1 MTATGTRAEAR
12 KALAG
17 KWNKGAL
24 MALCYSIVESVLE
37 LIGNGLK
44 NNNALFSAYQII
56 FFIIS
61 VPISYGFIISF
72 VKLKR
77 DESVEAFDFIKIGFN
92 NFSKAWSIA
101 LNKFLIMIVPII
113 VMIVS
118 FILIGVAIGLTT
130 SSSILSKT
138 SDTKKLTDSAQAKDE
153 AQIKYKEVE
162 IEYLDALYSSN
173 QTESNYNELQNAKRK
188 LDAAEKE
195 YENSKNN
202 PVNTSNNTSLVA
214 FLSITGLII
223 YFVCIFSIVVKSL
236 SLSLSSFIAYD
247 NDNMS
252 GRQSCK
258 LSQKL
263 MKGNKGNLFVLS
275 LSFIGWALLIPL
287 TLGIGSFWLT
297 TYMNVSIVCFYE
309 TLANKDKDTEVSV
322 EDKEELV

>member
-1 MTATGTRAEAR
+1 MTATGTREEAR
-12 KALAG
+12 KHLVG

-24 MALCYSIVESVLE
+24 IAFCYCIAESVLE

-44 NNNALFSAYQII
+44 QFNILYSAYQIV
-56 FFIIS
+56 FFLIS

-77 DESVEAFDFIKIGFN
+77 DESVEAFDFLKIGFN
-92 NFSKAWSIA
+92 NFSRAWSIA
-101 LNKFLIMIVPII
+101 LNKFLIMIMPII

-118 FILIGVAIGLTT
+118 LILIGVAIGLTT

-138 SDTKKLTDSAQAKDE
+138 SESKILTDAAQAKEE
-153 AQIKYKEVE
+153 AE

-195 YENSKNN
+195 YENFKNN

-214 FLSITGLII
+214 FLSIIGFII

-252 GRQSCK
+252 GKESCE